1 MYVCHKTSTDDNI
14 RKNFDTMMV
23 FGCDCSVSLKG
34 ASPGPLQTQQLP
46 VAKQPPP
53 EPVIGRPVA
62 IGQIN
67 NIVFKTPKNYVAA
80 VQPTAFHER

>member
-1 MYVCHKTSTDDNI
+1 MYMYHETDNI
-14 RKNFDTMMV
+14 RKNFNTLMV

-34 ASPGPLQTQQLP
+34 CFSNLHFKHSNCQP

-53 EPVIGRPVA
+53 EPVIGRPVP

-67 NIVFKTPKNYVAA
+67 NIVSKTPKNCVAA